1 MPDIDPLL
9 EKHDS
14 ISELEA
20 DANTAMQSYPS
31 PNAEG
36 RDNGP
41 FYHAAPRQDDQLQD
55 DLNPHPGEHG
65 QLEGPPTPRQG
76 VRAIS
81 SAEELQLAAQL
92 SQGLAH
98 GIPMMDHNEEA
109 NLQAM
114 AQQEM
119 DQQQQELQQQQQ
131 HEAQLDH
138 DHEHMHHDGLAE
150 HHNGLPEPHDGL
162 SHHHDGLSA
171 QDDHVNDHLHEQIH
185 EQPYEHEHD
194 QVMAHAQH
202 DQHLQ
207 HDHQHEQPQ
216 HDVQHQYMPDQ
227 HQHQHLQP
235 AATMESMPSPFHTPD
250 SNIPPRKRSKVSRA
264 CDECRRKKVKCDAP
278 SETGDEPCSNC
289 RRSNMQCLF
298 SRIPQK
304 RGPSKGYIK
313 ELADRIHSIE
323 GKLAS
328 EGANADLSELFNGTR
343 REPSDLFVSTDNSG
357 RKRPYSSI
365 SSGDFDTPTPAG
377 HITSNLEHRPVYR
390 SSDDR
395 YRAPYS
401 ANELAPAPNTAN
413 ADADTFARPEVALN
427 GMQVDMDPMDQL
439 PEIDE
444 TTFAA

>member
-14 ISELEA
+14 ISELETET
-20 DANTAMQSYPS
+20 NTVMQSYPS
-31 PNAEG
+31 PTAEG
-36 RDNGP
+36 QDNGP
-41 FYHAAPRQDDQLQD
+41 FYNTARQDDQLQTA
-55 DLNPHPGEHG
+55 LNAQQVEHG
-65 QLEGPPTPRQG
+65 QLEEPPTPRQG
-76 VRAIS
+76 IRAIS

-98 GIPMMDHNEEA
+98 GLPMMDPTDES
-109 NLQAM
+109 NLHAI
-114 AQQEM
+114 AQH
-119 DQQQQELQQQQQ
+119 ELEQQQ
-131 HEAQLDH
+131 HDEQLNH
-138 DHEHMHHDGLAE
+138 GHEQMHHDGLSQ
-150 HHNGLPEPHDGL
+150 HHDGMPQ
-162 SHHHDGLSA
+162 HHDGLPP
-171 QDDHVNDHLHEQIH
+171 QNEHVSEHLHEQIH
-185 EQPYEHEHD
+185 EQPYEHD
-194 QVMAHAQH
+194 PALAHTQH
-202 DQHLQ
+202 EQHLQ
-207 HDHQHEQPQ
+207 HEHQQHQQQDQSQ
-216 HDVQHQYMPDQ
+216 HDIQHQYLPEQ

-235 AATMESMPSPFHTPD
+235 AAPMDSMPSPFHTPD
-250 SNIPPRKRSKVSRA
+250 GNIPPRKRSKVSRA

-278 SETGDEPCSNC
+278 SETGEESCSNC

-328 EGANADLSELFNGTR
+328 EGANADLTELLNGTR
-343 REPSDLFVSTDNSG
+343 REASDLFPAADASG

-365 SSGDFDTPTPAG
+365 SSGDFGTPTPAG

-390 SSDDR
+390 SSMDR
-395 YRAPYS
+395 YRTSYS
-401 ANELAPAPNTAN
+401 ANELAPAPNTAG
-413 ADADTFARPEVALN
+413 ADADFARPDAAMN
-427 GMQVDMDPMDQL
+427 GMQVDMETIDQV